1 MRCFPLLIIKRAT
14 PLYLF
19 AERTSA
25 EYNTQLFTILNTRPT
40 TIFII
45 ERIRHQK
52 SYDPDPLK
60 VASIPIYASIE
71 AASGDYPREEEYA
84 AA

>member
-1 MRCFPLLIIKRAT
+1 MRCFPLLIVKRAT

-19 AERTSA
+19 AERTGA
-25 EYNTQLFTILNTRPT
+25 EYDTQLFTILNTRPT

-45 ERIRHQK
+45 ERIQHQH
-52 SYDPDPLK
+52 SYDPDPSM

-71 AASGDYPREEEYA
+71 AANGGYPREEEYA